1 MSGKHDLERLGQLA
15 SSLDIPACVVINK
28 YDLSEEHSMEIED
41 LCRSI
46 NLPVLGRFPFSK
58 SIVDT
63 ISERKIPLEEMKP
76 QIDEIWNKLILQRK
90 YLQES
95 VER

>member
-1 MSGKHDLERLGQLA
+1 
-15 SSLDIPACVVINK
+15 
-28 YDLSEEHSMEIED
+28 
-41 LCRSI
+41 
-46 NLPVLGRFPFSK
+46 LGRIPFSK

-76 QIDEIWNKLILQRK
+76 QIDEIWNKLMLQRK